1 MNSLLEGALLGLSL
15 AFLFGFGPAFFAL
28 IQTAIQRGFWPAV
41 LLALGIFINDVFI
54 VTVSLLGSSQ
64 LFQATDNFKII
75 GIIGGSLLI
84 VFGLYN
90 IRTKPA
96 AQSAEQQLVKNSPHP
111 LIFIGKG
118 FLLNIANPFVW
129 IFWISV
135 VVGVTARFK
144 AETSQIFTF
153 FASALIVVFLSDIVK
168 SFAAFQFKKFAT
180 ATFILY
186 VHRIAAIGLIAFG
199 IFLIIRAVIG
209 F

>member
-28 IQTAIQRGFWPAV
+28 IQTAINRGFWPAV
-41 LLALGIFINDVFI
+41 LLALGIFLNDVSI
-54 VTVSLLGSSQ
+54 VTLSLLGSSQ
-64 LFQATDNFKII
+64 LFHATDNYKII

-90 IRTKPA
+90 IRTKPVP
-96 AQSAEQQLVKNSPHP
+96 QNEENDIVKNSPHP
-111 LIFIGKG
+111 LIYIGKG

-129 IFWISV
+129 IFWISL

-144 AETSQIFTF
+144 ANTAEIFTF
-153 FASALIVVFLSDIVK
+153 FASALLVVFLSDIVK
-168 SFAAFQFKKFAT
+168 SFAAFQFKRFAT

-199 IFLIIRAVIG
+199 IFLIIRSVVG

>member
-1 MNSLLEGALLGLSL
+1 MNSLLEGLLLGLSL

-41 LLALGIFINDVFI
+41 LLALGIFINDVSI
-54 VTVSLLGSSQ
+54 VTLSLLGSSQ
-64 LFQATDNFKII
+64 LFHATDNYKII

-84 VFGLYN
+84 TFGLYN
-90 IRTKPA
+90 INTKPA
-96 AQSAEQQLVKNSPHP
+96 PQNEEENMVKNSPHP
-111 LIFIGKG
+111 LIYIGKG

-129 IFWISV
+129 IFWISL

-144 AETSQIFTF
+144 ANSTEIFTF
-153 FASALIVVFLSDIVK
+153 FASALLVVFLSDIVK

-180 ATFILY
+180 AKFILY
-186 VHRIAAIGLIAFG
+186 IHRIAAIGLIAFG
-199 IFLIIRAVIG
+199 IFLIIKSVIG

>member
-1 MNSLLEGALLGLSL
+1 MNSLIEGILLGLSL

-28 IQTAIQRGFWPAV
+28 IQTALHRGFWPAV
-41 LLALGIFINDVFI
+41 LLATGIFINDVSI
-54 VTVSLLGSSQ
+54 VIISLLGSAQVFHAS
-64 LFQATDNFKII
+64 DNYKLL

-90 IRTKPA
+90 INTRPVVQ
-96 AQSAEQQLVKNSPHP
+96 QSESLVVNSPHP
-111 LIFIGKG
+111 IIYIGKG

-129 IFWISV
+129 LFWIGL

-144 AETSQIFTF
+144 AETTKIFTF
-153 FASALIVVFLSDIVK
+153 FASALIVVFLSDILK
-168 SFAAFQFKKFAT
+168 SFAASQFKKFAT

-186 VHRIAAIGLIAFG
+186 IHRIAAISLIAFG
-199 IFLIIRAVIG
+199 IFLIIRAVGG

>member
-41 LLALGIFINDVFI
+41 LLALGIFINDAFI
-54 VTVSLLGSSQ
+54 VTLSLMGSSQ
-64 LFQATDNFKII
+64 LFHATDNYKII

-84 VFGLYN
+84 IFGLYN
-90 IRTKPA
+90 INTKPA
-96 AQSAEQQLVKNSPHP
+96 SQNKEQNLVKNSPHP
-111 LIFIGKG
+111 LIYIGKG

-129 IFWISV
+129 IFWISL

-144 AETSQIFTF
+144 AETTQIFTF

-168 SFAAFQFKKFAT
+168 SFAASQFKKFAT
-180 ATFILY
+180 PSVILFI
-186 VHRIAAIGLIAFG
+186 HRIAAIGLIAFG
-199 IFLIIRAVIG
+199 VFLIIRAVVG

>member
-1 MNSLLEGALLGLSL
+1 MNSLVEGLLLGLSL

-54 VTVSLLGSSQ
+54 VTLSLLGSSQ
-64 LFQATDNFKII
+64 LFHATDNYSTI
-75 GIIGGSLLI
+75 GIIGGSMLI

-96 AQSAEQQLVKNSPHP
+96 TQSQEQQPVKNSPHP
-111 LIFIGKG
+111 LIYIGKG
-118 FLLNIANPFVW
+118 FILNIANPFVW
-129 IFWISV
+129 IFWISL

-144 AETSQIFTF
+144 AESTQIFTF
-153 FASALIVVFLSDIVK
+153 FASALIIVFLSDIVK

-186 VHRIAAIGLIAFG
+186 IHRIAAIGLIAFG
-199 IFLIIRAVIG
+199 VFLIIRAAVG

>member
-1 MNSLLEGALLGLSL
+1 MNALLEGALLGMSL

-41 LLALGIFINDVFI
+41 LLAFGIFINDVFI
-54 VTVSLLGSSQ
+54 VTLTLAGSSQ
-64 LFQATDNFKII
+64 LFHATDNYSTI
-75 GIIGGSLLI
+75 GTIGGSLLI

-90 IRTKPA
+90 IKKKPS
-96 AQSAEQQLVKNSPHP
+96 AQNDAEHLVKNTPHP
-111 LIFIGKG
+111 LIYLGKG

-129 IFWISV
+129 IFWISL

-144 AETSQIFTF
+144 ADSTLIFTF
-153 FASALIVVFLSDIVK
+153 FASALVVVFLSDIVK

-180 ATFILY
+180 SNFILLI
-186 VHRIAAIGLIAFG
+186 HRIAAVGLIAFG

>member
-1 MNSLLEGALLGLSL
+1 MNSLIEGILLGLSL

-28 IQTAIQRGFWPAV
+28 IQTALHRGFWPAV
-41 LLALGIFINDVFI
+41 LLATGIFINDVSI
-54 VTVSLLGSSQ
+54 VIISLLGSAQVFHAS
-64 LFQATDNFKII
+64 DNYKLL

-90 IRTKPA
+90 FNTRPVVQ
-96 AQSAEQQLVKNSPHP
+96 QSESLVVNSPHP
-111 LIFIGKG
+111 IIYIGKG

-129 IFWISV
+129 LFWIGL

-144 AETSQIFTF
+144 AETTKIFTF
-153 FASALIVVFLSDIVK
+153 FASALIVVFLSDILK

-186 VHRIAAIGLIAFG
+186 IHRIAAISLIAFG
-199 IFLIIRAVIG
+199 IFLIIRAVGG

>member
-1 MNSLLEGALLGLSL
+1 MNSLLEGLLLGLSL

-41 LLALGIFINDVFI
+41 LLALGIFINDVSI
-54 VTVSLLGSSQ
+54 VTLSLLGSSQ
-64 LFQATDNFKII
+64 LFHATDNYKII

-84 VFGLYN
+84 IFGLYN
-90 IRTKPA
+90 INTKPA
-96 AQSAEQQLVKNSPHP
+96 PQNEEENMVKNSPHP
-111 LIFIGKG
+111 LIYIGKG

-129 IFWISV
+129 IFWISL

-144 AETSQIFTF
+144 ANSTEIFTF
-153 FASALIVVFLSDIVK
+153 FASALLVVFLSDIVK

-180 ATFILY
+180 AKFILY
-186 VHRIAAIGLIAFG
+186 IHRIAAIGLIAFG
-199 IFLIIRAVIG
+199 IFLIIKSVIE

>member
-1 MNSLLEGALLGLSL
+1 MNALLEGALLGMSL

-41 LLALGIFINDVFI
+41 LLAFGIFLNDVSI
-54 VTVSLLGSSQ
+54 VTVSFLGSSQ
-64 LFQATDNFKII
+64 LFHATDNYSAI
-75 GIIGGSLLI
+75 GIVGGCLLI

-90 IRTKPA
+90 INTKPGLKKNNETLL
-96 AQSAEQQLVKNSPHP
+96 QNSPHP
-111 LIFIGKG
+111 LIYLGKG

-144 AETSQIFTF
+144 ADSTLIFTF
-153 FASALIVVFLSDIVK
+153 FAAALVVVFLSDMVK
-168 SFAAFQFKKFAT
+168 SFAAFQFKKFT
-180 ATFILY
+180 TDKFILLI
-186 VHRIAAIGLIAFG
+186 HRIAAFGLIAFG
-199 IFLIIRAVIG
+199 VFLLIRAAIG

>member
-1 MNSLLEGALLGLSL
+1 MNSLIEGALLGLSL

-41 LLALGIFINDVFI
+41 LLALGIFINDIFI
-54 VTVSLLGSSQ
+54 VTLSLLGSSQ
-64 LFQATDNFKII
+64 LFHATDNYKII

-90 IRTKPA
+90 INTKPA
-96 AQSAEQQLVKNSPHP
+96 QQNDEQNIVKNSPHP
-111 LIFIGKG
+111 LIYIGKG

-129 IFWISV
+129 IFWISL

-144 AETSQIFTF
+144 ANTVEIFTF
-153 FASALIVVFLSDIVK
+153 FASALLVVFLSDIVK

-180 ATFILY
+180 AIFILY
-186 VHRIAAIGLIAFG
+186 IHRIAAIGLIAFG
-199 IFLIIRAVIG
+199 VFLIIRSVVG

>member
-54 VTVSLLGSSQ
+54 VVLTLLGSSQ
-64 LFQATDNFKII
+64 LFHDTANYKLI

-84 VFGLYN
+84 IFGLYN

-96 AQSAEQQLVKNSPHP
+96 PHSEEQLLKNSPHP

-129 IFWISV
+129 IFWISL

-144 AETSQIFTF
+144 ADSTRIFTF

-180 ATFILY
+180 ANFILY

-199 IFLIIRAVIG
+199 IFLIIRAVLG